1 MLKSKF
7 LTQAWER
14 LPAIHA
20 KRTRDAIPA
29 IKLTSV
35 TVSIN
40 AIGLG
45 TVSSSGSR
53 LPVTGFESFTL
64 CAPCTLR
71 SGHRVF
77 SAMLDCLVEDKL
89 PAFRRTG
96 GCCRG
101 MTPLAL

>member
-7 LTQAWER
+7 LTQARER

-20 KRTRDAIPA
+20 KRTRDAIPVT
-29 IKLTSV
+29 KLTSV
-35 TVSIN
+35 TVSIS

-53 LPVTGFESFTL
+53 LLGTGFKAFTL

-77 SAMLDCLVEDKL
+77 SAMLGYPVEDKL

-96 GCCRG
+96 GCY
-101 MTPLAL
+101 